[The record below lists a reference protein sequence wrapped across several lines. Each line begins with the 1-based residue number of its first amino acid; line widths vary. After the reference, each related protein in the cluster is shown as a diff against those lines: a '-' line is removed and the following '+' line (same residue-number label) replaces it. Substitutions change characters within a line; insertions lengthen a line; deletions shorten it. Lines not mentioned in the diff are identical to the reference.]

1 MVSSCLFDD
10 SLLRLCCP
18 DQGIGFEWVLGVVQW
33 MVCAVTLKLI
43 THFIY
48 FIIKGCKKPNPCTS
62 GKQDFSCTLGVIR
75 CLNIN
80 GQLLAS
86 NIWLLSSIFGKG
98 KQIICVVVAA
108 QMWEKSLKYIISTEK
123 LQDLRAEILK
133 LYIFIIRIPGFLQI
147 KWVHLDCSFGWMKEK
162 ITKTWLQLLWKWEL
176 WHGDVDYWWRLLLS
190 TQLSSHNVTSL

>member
-62 GKQDFSCTLGVIR
+62 GKQDFSCTLGVIH

-108 QMWEKSLKYIISTEK
+108 QMWEKSLYHYIHRETLHRGK
-123 LQDLRAEILK
+123 
-133 LYIFIIRIPGFLQI
+133 
-147 KWVHLDCSFGWMKEK
+147 C
-162 ITKTWLQLLWKWEL
+162 KTWEQEYWNCTFLSFAFQVSFKSNGYIWTVHSAEWKKK
-176 WHGDVDYWWRLLLS
+176 
-190 TQLSSHNVTSL
+190 